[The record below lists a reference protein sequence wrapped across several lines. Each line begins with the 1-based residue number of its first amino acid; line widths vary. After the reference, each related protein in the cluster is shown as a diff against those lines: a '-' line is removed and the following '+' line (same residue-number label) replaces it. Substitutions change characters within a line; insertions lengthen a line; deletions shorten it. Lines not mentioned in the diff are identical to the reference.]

1 YSTRSESSETRPK
14 SIATVVVDL
23 FGVPERSSTD
33 TLASVID
40 ASVVRGL
47 ISDTPPTSVVLPTP
61 KPPATTI
68 LAEDVGPAGTD
79 VFASQSKSPS
89 APVHASHEFATRSI
103 PHTSG
108 R

>member
-1 YSTRSESSETRPK
+1 YGTWSDSSETRTN
-14 SIATVVVDL
+14 SIATVVVYL

-40 ASVVRGL
+40 ASVVMGL

-68 LAEDVGPAGTD
+68 LAEDVGPAATD
-79 VFASQSKSPS
+79 VFASESNSPK
-89 APVHASHEFATRSI
+89 ATEHPFHEFDTRSV